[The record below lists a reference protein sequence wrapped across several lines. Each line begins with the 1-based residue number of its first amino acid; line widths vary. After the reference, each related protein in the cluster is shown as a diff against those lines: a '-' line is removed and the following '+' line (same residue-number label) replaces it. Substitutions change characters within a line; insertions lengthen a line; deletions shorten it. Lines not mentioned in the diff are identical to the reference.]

1 MAAVLYAP
9 FLERSV
15 SVMVTH
21 MVMWNFKES
30 LTEEVKKQAA
40 SEMKEKLEA
49 LKELVPGVLSV
60 KVVIHPLA
68 SSTRDIALI
77 GEYEDEAALKT
88 YAGHPEHVKV
98 VETLIKKFCT
108 DRTAFDF

>member
-1 MAAVLYAP
+1 
-9 FLERSV
+9 
-15 SVMVTH
+15 MVTH
-21 MVMWNFKES
+21 IVMWNFKES
-30 LTEEVKKQAA
+30 LTEEVKKQA
-40 SEMKEKLEA
+40 EMKEKLEA

-88 YAGHPEHVKV
+88 YASHPEHVKV
-98 VETLIKKFCT
+98 VETIIKKYCT

>member
-1 MAAVLYAP
+1 
-9 FLERSV
+9 
-15 SVMVTH
+15 MVTH
-21 MVMWNFKES
+21 IVMWNFDAS
-30 LTEEVKKQAA
+30 LTEETKKQAA
-40 SEMKEKLEA
+40 AEMKKKLEA
-49 LKELVPGVLSV
+49 LKEIVPGVLSV
-60 KVVIHPLA
+60 KVITEPLV

-98 VETLIKKFCT
+98 VETIIKKYCT